1 MYINHDISIDMVNPG
16 TAPRV
21 YVKQGDVMSR
31 NVRIHLFENG
41 EPWMIPLDA
50 IPVIRYRV
58 YDPETQTQSTGIFD
72 TVEDESLACVF
83 EGNQMEVMP
92 TGAMLAKPGLVTVDV
107 TLLYEGRQLS
117 TFDFEFYVNRAA
129 ADGTESQAQS
139 YYRVTTLDAINA
151 EFDTLRAAIEALG
164 GGEYLSN

>member
-1 MYINHDISIDMVNPG
+1 MYINHDISIDMVNSG
-16 TAPRV
+16 TPPRV

-31 NVRIHLFENG
+31 NVRIRLFADG
-41 EPWMIPLDA
+41 EPWEIPLDA
-50 IPVIRYRV
+50 QVVIRYRV

-72 TVEDESLACVF
+72 TVEDESPAYIF
-83 EGNQMEVMP
+83 EGNEIEVMP

-107 TLLYEGRQLS
+107 AFFFEGRQLS

-129 ADGTESQAQS
+129 ADGTEPQAQS
-139 YYRVTTLDAINA
+139 FYRVTTLDAINA
-151 EFDTLRAAIEALG
+151 EFDALRSAIEALG